1 MAKRTFSPRPCT
13 KCGVVKDES
22 GFYASSRHADGFT
35 RQCRGCIYVRT
46 AARHRKVR
54 EETGKWPS
62 QYSPSHRTDAR
73 RAYEAEY
80 RKRSKDR
87 RLANQRKYKYGLTAE
102 EYDALVLASG
112 GLCAICHEAM
122 GDDICVDHCHDSGAV
137 RGLLCRNCNF
147 GLGHFRDDPARLTAA
162 LAYLSA

>member
-1 MAKRTFSPRPCT
+1 MAKRTFSPRACT
-13 KCGVVKDES
+13 KCGVVKDAA
-22 GFYASSRHADGFT
+22 GFYASPRYADGFT
-35 RQCRGCIYVRT
+35 RQCRLCIYQRT
-46 AARHRKVR
+46 AARHRRVR

-62 QYSPSHRTDAR
+62 QATARTPQR

-80 RKRSKDR
+80 RSRPETKAKSVAKQR
-87 RLANQRKYKYGLTAE
+87 RYRYGITDD
-102 EYDALVLASG
+102 EYAAMVLASG
-112 GLCAICHEAM
+112 GLCAICNEAM

-162 LAYLSA
+162 LAYLTA